1 MFWFCVGPAFRSSW
15 LLWLPVIAGIVTSP
29 VQAMV
34 ELNHKVKM
42 SKDDEVREHQYVCML
57 AVSAGTNTEDN
68 LLSDTSE
75 WIWTV
80 QHSAL
85 TLHRWILMILWCV
98 GSWVLSPLVNV
109 LDLSILPYFTS
120 GSVNR
125 KFFITGHRAPNSFPL
140 GWWRCRWQRSEGQHR
155 EDWEEGDQG
164 EKGHIGFQRC
174 FSGFSTAVYGLE
186 YSY

>member
-15 LLWLPVIAGIVTSP
+15 LLWLPVITGIVTSP

-42 SKDDEVREHQYVCML
+42 SKDDEVRGASICML
-57 AVSAGTNTEDN
+57 AVSAGTNTEEK

-75 WIWTV
+75 WILTLTV

-85 TLHRWILMILWCV
+85 TLHRLILMILWCV

-109 LDLSILPYFTS
+109 LDLSFLPLVLSTERFSSLATECRTVS
-120 GSVNR
+120 HQAGGDADGKGAKGNTEKTGKKATKARRDTFLFSAVSV
-125 KFFITGHRAPNSFPL
+125 
-140 GWWRCRWQRSEGQHR
+140 
-155 EDWEEGDQG
+155 D
-164 EKGHIGFQRC
+164 FQQL
-174 FSGFSTAVYGLE
+174 FKWS
-186 YSY
+186 